1 MVAAQ
6 RPAPNCRTGGETNV
20 SALLA
25 VIGSVLGVSPDK
37 PGSGVWLP
45 EQASAAAP
53 AVDRLFSFIFLICL
67 FFFALIVV
75 LMVVF
80 VVRYRRREGV
90 EPEPSPSHNTALEV
104 TWTGIPLLVVMVIFV
119 WGFKVYLDSSV
130 PPAGAY
136 EVQVTGQK
144 WKWLFTYPTGHV
156 DENLHVPVDQPVR
169 LVMTSEDVIHS
180 FYVPAFRIKRD
191 VVPGRYST
199 LWFRATRPG
208 EYQVFCAEYCGT
220 GHSDMLAKVIVHEP
234 GGFEK
239 WMNEVGN
246 MFKSMTPVQVGE
258 TLYRLRGCAQCH
270 STDGKAGVGPTFK
283 GVFGHEVPL
292 KGGASV
298 LADEN
303 YVRESILEPQAK
315 IVAGFEPV
323 MPTFQGKLNDRDI
336 SALIEYLKTLSPTG
350 AKTATEAPAAAEKK
364 GKS

>member
-1 MVAAQ
+1 
-6 RPAPNCRTGGETNV
+6 V
-20 SALLA
+20 STLLA
-25 VIGSVLGVSPDK
+25 VVSSALGTTPSRPK
-37 PGSGVWLP
+37 GGFWLP
-45 EQASAAAP
+45 EQASAGAP
-53 AVDRLFSFIFLICL
+53 GVDRLFSFIFWLSL
-67 FFFALIVV
+67 FFFALIIV

-90 EPEPSPSHNTALEV
+90 EPEPSPAHNTALEI
-104 TWTGIPLLVVMVIFV
+104 TWTGIPLLLVMVIFA
-119 WGFKVYLDSSV
+119 WGFKVYLDTNV
-130 PPAGAY
+130 APANAY

-156 DENLHVPVDQPVR
+156 DDNLHVPVDQPVR

-180 FYVPAFRIKRD
+180 FYIPAFRIKHD

-199 LWFRATRPG
+199 LWFKATKPG

-239 WMNEVGN
+239 WMDEVGN

-258 TLYRLRGCAQCH
+258 KLYRVRGCAQCH
-270 STDGKAGVGPTFK
+270 SIDGKAGVGPTFQ
-283 GVFGHEVPL
+283 GVFGHQVPL
-292 KGGASV
+292 KGGATV
-298 LADEN
+298 VADEN

-323 MPTFQGKLNDRDI
+323 MPTFKGKLNDREI
-336 SALIEYLKTLSPTG
+336 TAVIEFLKSLSGTG
-350 AKTATEAPAAAEKK
+350 EKSPAAPSAGAENK